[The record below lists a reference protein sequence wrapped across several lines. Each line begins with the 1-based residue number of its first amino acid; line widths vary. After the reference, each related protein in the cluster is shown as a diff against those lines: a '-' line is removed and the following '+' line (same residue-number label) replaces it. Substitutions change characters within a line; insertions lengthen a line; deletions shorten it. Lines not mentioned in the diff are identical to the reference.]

1 MKQLVKILNYTIP
14 VLCLINMFIV
24 DYDAAMGWAVACV
37 GWAAHL
43 MELRKNERNS
53 STTTN

>member
-1 MKQLVKILNYTIP
+1 MKRFVRLLNYIIP

-24 DYDAAMGWAVACV
+24 DFDAAMGWAVAFV
-37 GWAAHL
+37 GWIAHL
-43 MELRKNERNS
+43 MEIRKNERNS

>member
-1 MKQLVKILNYTIP
+1 MKQIVKFLNYTIP
-14 VLCLINMFIV
+14 VLCLINMFVV
-24 DYDAAMGWAVACV
+24 DFDAAMGWAVAFV
-37 GWAAHL
+37 GWTAHL